1 MNPIADVA
9 MRFFALL
16 FFCLNISNV
25 LAQESIKDQRMRQ
38 AEGYYVFYVTPRDVC
53 AAAGPESLARIDAL
67 LTTIRKEQL
76 QAIELVETSK
86 EFFAVVTAARFVEN
100 ERARTEGPRRNPAGE
115 CARQIELMPRMYE
128 HHKKNKL
135 FEYLIDLFSKPT

>member
-1 MNPIADVA
+1 
-9 MRFFALL
+9 MRFFVLL
-16 FFCLNISNV
+16 LLCVNAANA

-53 AAAGPESLARIDAL
+53 AAAGPESLACIDAL

-86 EFFAVVTAARFVEN
+86 EFFAVVTAARFMEN
-100 ERARTEGPRRNPAGE
+100 ERVRTEGAHRNPAGE
-115 CARQIELMPRMYE
+115 CARKIELMPRMYE

-135 FEYLIDLFSKPT
+135 FEYLIDLFSKPA